1 MKIAFFEIENWEK
14 EFIKKELKSHKL
26 VFFNNPITKSK
37 AKKIKDF
44 DVIAIFIYSNITKE
58 ILNILPKLKLIATM
72 STGIDHIDIDE
83 CNKRKIKVKNV
94 PFYGEN
100 TVAEHTF
107 GLILALSKKI
117 CESHDRT
124 RKNDFSLTGLE
135 GFDLKDKTIGIIGVG
150 HIGTH
155 VARIAKGFEMNI
167 LGTSHD
173 KYQRLIKETG
183 IKYTNLNNLLKK
195 SDIVTLHVPYS
206 KETHH
211 MINKKNIKL
220 FKKGSLLINTA
231 RGGLIDTE
239 AILYGLKNNILSG
252 AGLDVLEG
260 ECFIKEEKQLLT
272 KPFLKEC
279 DLKTLLENHMLLNQK
294 NVIITPHS
302 AFYSKE
308 ALLRIVQTTI
318 SNIKTFNK
326 NRNV

>member
-14 EFIKKELKSHKL
+14 DFIKKELKNHKL
-26 VFFNNPITKSK
+26 VFFNDQITKSK

-58 ILNILPKLKLIATM
+58 ILNLLPKLKLIATM
-72 STGIDHIDIDE
+72 STGIDHIDINE

-107 GLILALSKKI
+107 GLILALSRKI

-124 RKNDFSLTGLE
+124 RKDDFSLTGLE

-150 HIGTH
+150 HIGSH
-155 VARIAKGFEMNI
+155 VARIAKGFEMRI
-167 LGTSHD
+167 LGVSHD
-173 KYQRLIKETG
+173 RDQRLIKETG
-183 IKYTNLNNLLKK
+183 IKYTNLNNLLKN
-195 SDIVTLHVPYS
+195 SDIVTLHVPYT
-206 KETHH
+206 KETYH

-231 RGGLIDTE
+231 RGGLADTE

-252 AGLDVLEG
+252 VGLDVLEE

-272 KPFLKEC
+272 KHFLKEC
-279 DLKTLLENHMLLNQK
+279 NLKTLLENHMLLNQK

-308 ALLRIVQTTI
+308 ALLRIIQTTI
-318 SNIKTFNK
+318 QNIKGFK
-326 NRNV
+326 

>member
-14 EFIKKELKSHKL
+14 EFIKKELKNHKL
-26 VFFNNPITKSK
+26 VFFNDPITKSK

-44 DVIAIFIYSNITKE
+44 DLIAIFIYSNITKE
-58 ILNILPKLKLIATM
+58 ILNLLPKLKLIATM

-107 GLILALSKKI
+107 GLILALSRKI

-124 RKNDFSLTGLE
+124 RKDDFSLTGLE
-135 GFDLKDKTIGIIGVG
+135 GFDLKDKTIGVIGVG
-150 HIGTH
+150 HIGSH
-155 VARIAKGFEMNI
+155 VARIAKGFEMKI
-167 LGTSHD
+167 LGISHD
-173 KYQRLIKETG
+173 KDQKLIKETG
-183 IKYTNLNNLLKK
+183 IEYTDLNNLLKK
-195 SDIVTLHVPYS
+195 SDIVTLHVPYT

-211 MINKKNIKL
+211 IINKKNIKL

-231 RGGLIDTE
+231 RGGLADTE

-252 AGLDVLEG
+252 VGLDVLEG

-272 KPFLKEC
+272 KHFLKEC

-318 SNIKTFNK
+318 HNIKSFK
-326 NRNV
+326 

>member
-14 EFIKKELKSHKL
+14 EFIKKELKNHKL
-26 VFFNNPITKSK
+26 TFFNDPITKNK

-44 DVIAIFIYSNITKE
+44 DVIAIFIYSNITKD
-58 ILNILPKLKLIATM
+58 ILNLLPKLKLIATM
-72 STGIDHIDIDE
+72 STGIDHIDIEE

-107 GLILALSKKI
+107 GLILALSRKI

-124 RKNDFSLTGLE
+124 RKDNFSLTGLE

-150 HIGTH
+150 HIGSH

-167 LGTSHD
+167 LGISHD
-173 KYQRLIKETG
+173 RDLKLVKETG
-183 IKYTNLNNLLKK
+183 IEYTDLNNLLRK
-195 SDIVTLHVPYS
+195 SNIITLHVPYT

-220 FKKGSLLINTA
+220 FKKNSLLINTA

-239 AILYGLKNNILSG
+239 AILYGLKNNILLG
-252 AGLDVLEG
+252 VGLDVLEG

-272 KPFLKEC
+272 KHFLKEC

-308 ALLRIVQTTI
+308 ALLRIIQTTI
-318 SNIKTFNK
+318 YNIKNFK
-326 NRNV
+326 